1 MNIAL
6 EILLRWLV
14 EEEGGGFWGGINM
27 INDVGPQ
34 AFEMLKSFN
43 FKNDM
48 HYHAKRTVVTC
59 TNPANLNVQIFI
71 QLTYLTITI
80 IFYIPCIGFA
90 FK

>member
-48 HYHAKRTVVTC
+48 YYHAKRTVVTC
-59 TNPANLNVQIFI
+59 TNPANLNVQICI
-71 QLTYLTITI
+71 QLTITI
-80 IFYIPCIGFA
+80 IYIPSLHRLCF
-90 FK
+90 

>member
-14 EEEGGGFWGGINM
+14 KEEGGGFWGGINM
-27 INDVGPQ
+27 INDLGPQ

-48 HYHAKRTVVTC
+48 YYHAKRTVVTC
-59 TNPANLNVQIFI
+59 TNHANLNVQICI
-71 QLTYLTITI
+71 QSTITI
-80 IFYIPCIGFA
+80 IYIPCIGFT